1 MRNELRL
8 KPLALSEPMLRRLV
22 ELKTNRRQLQL
33 AIDALA
39 AGDVLLVTRLE
50 IKKRLAQRAR
60 YDLRERRGV

>member
-1 MRNELRL
+1 MLNELRL

-50 IKKRLAQRAR
+50 INKRLAQRAR